1 MANYIYNEDIQ
12 RMTYNQLAK
21 ALVSGELTEKRLR
34 SYYTDARRKATD
46 RNRRVQSSEFGKI
59 AEPQRFMTL
68 KNLPTQSA
76 LLHEIAD
83 VNRFLSSKRSTISGQ
98 RALKEKHAELTDTIW
113 RSYGLLRYARQ
124 MDEKEFM
131 QHWSNLRLGTV
142 LEVLKTPLASVD
154 ELLTVAQSAHAKRY
168 AESMGAELTVDQA
181 RCAMIRTTLRMT
193 P

>member
-1 MANYIYNEDIQ
+1 MAKWVYTEDIQ
-12 RMTYNQLAK
+12 KMTFNQLAK

-34 SYYTDARRKATD
+34 SYYTDARRKAVD

-98 RALKEKHAELTDTIW
+98 RALKERYIETAQQHGMNVDDSNYFKWIDFLKWFKQSAYALAYDSDSEEVADAFEEGAGPADWERIFTA
-113 RSYGLLRYARQ
+113 YAR
-124 MDEKEFM
+124 
-131 QHWSNLRLGTV
+131 G
-142 LEVLKTPLASVD
+142 
-154 ELLTVAQSAHAKRY
+154 
-168 AESMGAELTVDQA
+168 
-181 RCAMIRTTLRMT
+181 
-193 P
+193 

>member
-46 RNRRVQSSEFGKI
+46 RNRRVQASEFGQI

-98 RALKEKHAELTDTIW
+98 RALKKKYIETAQQHGMNVDDDNYFKWIDFLKWFKESA
-113 RSYGLLRYARQ
+113 YALAY
-124 MDEKEFM
+124 DSDSE
-131 QHWSNLRLGTV
+131 
-142 LEVLKTPLASVD
+142 EVEAAFEEGAGPADWERIFAV
-154 ELLTVAQSAHAKRY
+154 Y
-168 AESMGAELTVDQA
+168 AEG
-181 RCAMIRTTLRMT
+181 
-193 P
+193 